1 MYYFSD
7 SIIVEEGGNLMN
19 TESESEE
26 EILFESAKKAR
37 RLNGSV
43 PRPANGYKEA
53 FINIDV

>member
-1 MYYFSD
+1 MYYFSV
-7 SIIVEEGGNLMN
+7 SIVEEGGNLMN